1 MKDMMKWTAIIDALS
16 GMRRSEIGEKKWVT
30 NLSVL
35 FCGKALTVYAI
46 KSPET
51 TQIYDELNSA
61 ILRRCD
67 LMEDGFKILCNK

>member
-1 MKDMMKWTAIIDALS
+1 M
-16 GMRRSEIGEKKWVT
+16 T

-51 TQIYDELNSA
+51 TQIYDELKSA
-61 ILRRCD
+61 ILRRYD

>member
-1 MKDMMKWTAIIDALS
+1 MKWTVIIDALS
-16 GMRRSEIGEKKWVT
+16 GMRRSEIWIKKPWVT

-35 FCGKALTVYAI
+35 FCGKALAVYAI

-51 TQIYDELNSA
+51 TQMYDELKSA
-61 ILRRCD
+61 ILRRYY